1 MSKYFKILLAT
12 AVMVLTVQ
20 QMAAYDFVVENE
32 DGVKIYYNAISDSEA
47 EVTSGG
53 AGYAGNVNIPASV
66 THNDITYSVTSI
78 GDFVFFSAQTLTS
91 VTIPESITYIG
102 EGAFAFCSALRTVYF
117 NAINCT
123 SMGSRSMSAF
133 QECNKITNVYFGDK
147 VQTIPDLAFTMCGKL
162 ESITL
167 PETVTYIGRYAFAFT
182 SISSVTIPDAVTTI
196 GGAAFSGSTYIRAFY
211 GKFASE
217 DNRSLIIGDKLINVA
232 PGGLTSYSVPDN
244 ITTIGEYAFL
254 NCEALSSLTLTESVT
269 TIEEGAFSGCVR
281 LGTVALPETITTIG
295 KYAFCYCSYLK
306 SMTIPEAVTT
316 IGEGAFF
323 SCTNLKAFYGKFASD
338 DNRCLIKD
346 NTLISIAPKG
356 LTTFIIPSYT
366 TTVGSLAFLN
376 CTLLTEVVIPE
387 SVTSIEYCAFYFCTG
402 LEKIQCDNPT
412 PPTLGSEVFSGVKAA
427 SCVLVVPDG
436 TIDAYRAADQWSNF
450 VNISGL
456 ETIAADS
463 DSNACYYDLR
473 GIRMST
479 PLAPGLYIRRSGS
492 KSDKVLIK

>member
-1 MSKYFKILLAT
+1 MSKHFKILLAAAIT
-12 AVMVLTVQ
+12 VLTAR
-20 QMAAYDFVVENE
+20 QMAAYDFAVENE
-32 DGVKIYYNAISDSEA
+32 DGVTIYYNAISDAEA

-53 AGYAGNVNIPASV
+53 PGYSGDVNIPASV
-66 THNDITYSVTSI
+66 TNNDITYSVTSI
-78 GDFVFFSAQTLTS
+78 GDFVFFSSQSLTS
-91 VTIPESITYIG
+91 VTIPESITSIG
-102 EGAFAFCSALRTVYF
+102 EGAFAFSPALRTVYF
-117 NAINCT
+117 NAENCAT
-123 SMGSRSMSAF
+123 MGSRNMAAF
-133 QECNKITNVYFGDK
+133 QECNKISNVYFGNK
-147 VQTIPDLAFTMCGKL
+147 VRIIPDLAFTMCGSL
-162 ESITL
+162 ESVTL

-182 SISSVTIPDAVTTI
+182 GISSVTIPDAVTTI
-196 GGAAFSGSTYIRAFY
+196 GGAAFSGSTNISAFY
-211 GKFASE
+211 GKFASD

-232 PGGLTSYSVPDN
+232 PSGLSSYSVPASV
-244 ITTIGEYAFL
+244 TTIGEYAFL
-254 NCEALSSLTLTESVT
+254 NCEALTSVTLTESVT
-269 TIEEGAFSGCVR
+269 AIEEGAFSGCVR
-281 LGTVALPETITTIG
+281 IGNVDLPETITTIA
-295 KYAFCYCSYLK
+295 KYAFSYCSYLK